1 MHKSFF
7 MKKFY
12 RFTFFFFL
20 TISACLI
27 LLSCQSDGK
36 TYLEGTYGYDLDF
49 FTEQEIEFLELK
61 SSDNLSRVIIVPA
74 YQGRVMTSTSGG
86 SEGQSYGWINY
97 SLIESGEED
106 PQFNPFG
113 GEERFW
119 LGPEGGPYSIY
130 FEEGV
135 DQVFEN
141 WSVPAVIDTDRFDTD
156 RVGHNSARFS
166 KTATIVNASGTL
178 FDIGIE
184 RTISLLS
191 KKDVSDFL
199 GVNIP
204 ENLSF
209 VAYESNN
216 VITNNGDNKWTKE
229 GGLLSIWILSM
240 FNPSP
245 ETTVFIPFNPD
256 GEGIIVNDD
265 YFGKVPSDRLVIDD
279 NMIYFRADGK
289 YRSKI
294 GIPPGR
300 ARELSG
306 SYDPVRKILTLVWCS
321 LPEEPRLYVNS
332 AWGEQDDPFDGD
344 VINSY
349 NDGPLDDGSIMGPFY
364 ELETSSPAF
373 ALDPDES
380 AGHIQRVMHFEG
392 EEEYIALVINALFEI
407 DINDIKLRF

>member
-392 EEEYIALVINALFEI
+392 EEEYIALVVNALFEI